1 MNPDVKIIEIDVD
14 GVLADLF
21 GNKELKKMLK
31 NAYPGWKPEH
41 IKEYNFAHLKQT
53 HPEAYN
59 IIFNSFKNAKYMRGL
74 PAYKG
79 VSEGFTR
86 LDALAQTS
94 KLDICIHT
102 LIFGGMEVIKARKDW
117 LDDLRLP
124 NHVRYQI
131 DHEEKRMF
139 NGSFILVEDSPD
151 NLDRSNATHKILISQ
166 SYNEKYAEEHPDVI
180 VANDFNHAT
189 QIIENLL

>member
-1 MNPDVKIIEIDVD
+1 MKEQVKTIEIDVD

-31 NAYPGWKPEH
+31 NAYPGWKPEI
-41 IKEYNFAHLKQT
+41 IKEYNFAHLKTT

-59 IIFNSFKNAKYMRGL
+59 IILNSFKNASYMRSL
-74 PAYKG
+74 PAYHG
-79 VSEGFTR
+79 VEEGFTR
-86 LDALAQTS
+86 LATLAQNTQ
-94 KLDICIHT
+94 LDICIHT

-117 LDDLRLP
+117 LDDLQLP
-124 NHVRYQI
+124 EHVRYQI

-139 NGSFILVEDSPD
+139 KGSFVIIEDSPD
-151 NLDRSNATHKILISQ
+151 NLERSNAKHKILISQ
-166 SYNEKYAEEHPDVI
+166 SYNQKYAEEHPEVI

-189 QIIENLL
+189 QIIETLI